1 MVDKLQELRNGRAK
15 GKSKDHAGV
24 QICYSFANGTEPCR
38 TVEPGAACL
47 QAQKRAHKCQHCL
60 SLVTVTVAARRR
72 LEGLREADWLSP
84 TACPKDWLVSKKRSR
99 GERVVSVLHVLLKM
113 KY

>member
-1 MVDKLQELRNGRAK
+1 MHWKYKRRTWEPRRKQANRDKRLARAK
-15 GKSKDHAGV
+15 GIRADREELDKSRKISHGGQAAGASTWKGKDHAGV

-60 SLVTVTVAARRR
+60 SPGHRNS
-72 LEGLREADWLSP
+72 D
-84 TACPKDWLVSKKRSR
+84 CPKKA
-99 GERVVSVLHVLLKM
+99 
-113 KY
+113 